1 MASAEGEWWRGRLW
15 RAIQFN
21 LEDPY
26 GFYADRVDADTLIEV
41 ARKARANMLIVFA
54 RDAWGRVFYGGSK
67 LYPRHHNSRLDL
79 RELVEKARRAGV
91 RVVVMADHTANRHL
105 YRLHPGWAQ
114 RNRRGEVIVLEH
126 YPVRERIRDPHWPL
140 ICLNSPAME
149 RYFVPEARE
158 ALEATGAEGLLLDS
172 FRYLPD
178 PPKACYCSYCR
189 ARFRSERGMEL
200 PERDDPEDDAF
211 RAAWEWR
218 YDVVVRAIAR
228 LREAVKGVRRDAL
241 FFYNSHP
248 AGWAGRGNVV
258 VERAREHLDAVF
270 AEASETDV
278 MGLHIVSVAVKLS
291 RAMIGDGKPVFVTR
305 NLFYNLRT
313 VQSPP
318 PPVIVQGIRLIVASG
333 GHPVATMFSSQL
345 YEDPR
350 ALDYLSSVYDELD
363 RLEDFIVGAEPLRYA
378 AVIFDTD
385 THEKRYWSEPH
396 FYVSE
401 VEGFALMHIH
411 GHVPWEILSMRDLDR
426 LDRYRVV
433 VAAATAIVDEDEEE
447 RLRGFVESGGFLV
460 ATHEFGVMM
469 RDYTYTYR
477 LALQDALG
485 VRYEG
490 VFYLGYAY
498 LDLADGDANGLW
510 EGLPESV
517 VFGDFSTVFA
527 RERTDPR
534 MGELVRALPAGA
546 RVLAWGRLGRSAYG
560 YEYTLGRSTPPPG
573 PRLSIAGIALGSLG
587 EGRTLYYSVRLGA
600 HYSRLGHP
608 DYAQLYLRPLKRYA
622 PPPPAGSDA
631 PETVYVDYYRGGDF
645 IAVHLVNLTVNER
658 ILAAPTGPSKQSLP
672 PFTPQYSVHPARTL
686 VEVPRFKL
694 WLETEWERV
703 KAFDAVS
710 GEDLRVSVDGDRLEV
725 EVPGLREYRLVVVS
739 PAA

>member
-1 MASAEGEWWRGRLW
+1 MDGEWWRGRLW

-21 LEDPY
+21 IEDPY
-26 GFYADRVDADTLIEV
+26 GFYADRVTADLLVEAAKRV
-41 ARKARANMLIVFA
+41 KANMLIVFA
-54 RDAWGRVFYGGSK
+54 RDAWGRVFYGGSR
-67 LYPRHHNSRLDL
+67 LYPRHHNSRLDVA
-79 RELVEKARRAGV
+79 ELVDKARSAGI

-114 RNRRGEVIVLEH
+114 RNRDGEVIVLEH
-126 YPVRERIRDPHWPL
+126 YPVREKVRDPHWPL

-158 ALEATGAEGLLLDS
+158 ALEATGADGLLLDS

-178 PPKACYCSYCR
+178 PPKACYCGYCR
-189 ARFRSERGMEL
+189 ARLRSEKGLEL
-200 PERDDPEDDAF
+200 PERDDPEDESF

-228 LREAVKGVRRDAL
+228 LREAVKSVKRDAL

-258 VERAREHLDAVF
+258 VDRARDYLDAVF

-278 MGLHIVSVAVKLS
+278 MGLHMVPVAVKLS
-291 RAMIGDGKPVFVTR
+291 RAMIGWGKPVFVTR

-318 PPVIVQGIRLIVASG
+318 PPVIRQGVRLIAASG
-333 GHPVATMFSSQL
+333 GHPVATMFSSQFF
-345 YEDPR
+345 EDPR
-350 ALDYLSSVYDELD
+350 ALDYLAGVYEELD
-363 RLEDFIVGAEPLRYA
+363 RVEEFIVGSEPLRYA
-378 AVIFDTD
+378 AIIFDTD

-411 GHVPWEILSMRDLDR
+411 SHIPWEILSMRDLDR
-426 LDRYRVV
+426 LSEYKVV
-433 VAAATAIVDEDEEE
+433 VAAATAIVDDDEEE
-447 RLRGFVESGGFLV
+447 MLRGFVESGGFLV
-460 ATHEFGVMM
+460 ATHEFGVMR

-477 LALQDALG
+477 FALSDALG
-485 VRYEG
+485 LRYEG

-498 LDLADGDANGLW
+498 LHLAGDEEDAKELW
-510 EGLPESV
+510 NGLPEAV
-517 VFGDFSTVFA
+517 VFGDFSTAFT

-573 PRLSIAGIALGSLG
+573 PVLRFAGISLGGAG
-587 EGRTLYYSVRLGA
+587 EGRTLYYAVRLGA

-608 DYAQLYLRPLKRYA
+608 DYAQLYLRPLHRYA
-622 PPPPAGSDA
+622 PEPPAGSNA
-631 PETVYVDYYRGGDF
+631 PDTVYIDYYRKNDSL
-645 IAVHLVNLTVNER
+645 IIHLVNLTVNER
-658 ILAAPTGPSKQSLP
+658 ILAATTGPSKQSLP
-672 PFTPQYSVHPARTL
+672 PFTPQYSVHPARSL
-686 VEVPRFKL
+686 VETPPFKV
-694 WLETEWERV
+694 WIRTEWDRV
-703 KAFDAVS
+703 KAFDAVTGEELKASVS
-710 GEDLRVSVDGDRLEV
+710 GGRSDIV
-725 EVPGLREYRLVVVS
+725 VPGLREYRLIVVTPRS
-739 PAA
+739 